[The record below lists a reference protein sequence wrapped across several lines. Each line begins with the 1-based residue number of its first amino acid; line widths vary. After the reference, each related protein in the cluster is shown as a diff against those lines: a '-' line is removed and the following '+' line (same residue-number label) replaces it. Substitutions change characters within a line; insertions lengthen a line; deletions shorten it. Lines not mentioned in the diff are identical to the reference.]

1 MLWTQAG
8 ESPSDIDLAA
18 LSTSSA
24 TGLLLGKLSGDTAM
38 DRLWSAATLYDNDD
52 NSFIQLFEITGLF
65 HVQSIYGIAGGDSF
79 NTSDYK
85 DSGQNENVWGNDIEV
100 RRERLGIRSKFFHHW
115 RLDANFNIDVD
126 GQNGIGGSTTF
137 YKSLQDIGLTYS
149 PSDQFNLG
157 VGKRRIL
164 VSRDQEIISTEIVT
178 VERSFLSNL
187 LSPGEL
193 TGVWAFGKS
202 ADNTW
207 RYEAGLFSNARVR
220 EFAQYGDGGS
230 LLTGKIGYDFAKQF
244 GLHSCLSTLTYF
256 HNTEPG
262 YQDGKDDPNFLF
274 LASPSFSDAVTLTND
289 ISQGRFGMIT
299 EFMYGCGFSGLAD
312 QGADSLVR
320 ISQPDLFGIALT
332 VTYFI
337 TDKLQA
343 AYRSQLVSSTDPDGI
358 RVPARYEQLA
368 TGDDEIGNTYTSQ
381 YIGLNYY
388 IYSRKL
394 KLLCGVEYSHLG
406 GGGYDGCTVMSG
418 LRLMF

>member
-8 ESPSDIDLAA
+8 EFFPDITITPA
-18 LSTSSA
+18 STSSA
-24 TGLLLGKLSGDTAM
+24 TGSLLGKLSGETAM
-38 DRLWSAATLYDNDD
+38 DRLWSTTTLYKNDD
-52 NSFIQLFEITGLF
+52 NSFIQLFQIAGLF
-65 HVQSIYGIAGGDSF
+65 HIQSIYGNAGGDSF

-100 RRERLGIRSKFFHHW
+100 RRARLGIRSKFFHHW

-126 GQNGIGGSTTF
+126 GQDGIGGSTTF
-137 YKSLQDIGLTYS
+137 YKSLQDVVLTYA

-202 ADNTW
+202 AANTW
-207 RYEAGLFSNARVR
+207 RYDVGLFSNAR
-220 EFAQYGDGGS
+220 EKELAQYGDGGS

-244 GLHSCLSTLTYF
+244 GLYSCLTTLTYF

-262 YQDGKDDPNFLF
+262 YQDGKDDPNFRF
-274 LASPSFSDAVTLTND
+274 LASPSFLDAITLTND

-299 EFMYGCGFSGLAD
+299 EFLYGFGFTGLAD
-312 QGADSLVR
+312 HGQSKPVS
-320 ISQPDLFGIALT
+320 ISQSDLFGITLT
-332 VTYFI
+332 TSYFL
-337 TDKLQA
+337 TEKLQA
-343 AYRSQLVSSTDPDGI
+343 AYRFQFVSSADLDGI
-358 RVPARYEQLA
+358 HVPTRYEQLA
-368 TGDDEIGNTYTSQ
+368 TGDDEFGNTYVSQ
-381 YIGLNYY
+381 YLGLNYY
-388 IYSRKL
+388 IYARKL
-394 KLLCGVEYSHLG
+394 KLLGGVDYSHLG
-406 GGGYDGCTVMSG
+406 GGSYDGYTVMSG